1 MATLPD
7 LILMREALEKAR
19 YSGLRSVRDS
29 NGEEVTYR
37 SNAELA
43 AALAAINRDI
53 AIRESEL
60 GCSRIVYPV
69 TSKGL

>member
-1 MATLPD
+1 MATLSQLVD
-7 LILMREALEKAR
+7 MREKLLEAR

-43 AALAAINRDI
+43 AALASINREI
-53 AIRESEL
+53 ATAESEL

-69 TSKGL
+69 TSKGI

>member
-1 MATLPD
+1 MATLAQ
-7 LILMREALEKAR
+7 LHEWRERLMDAR
-19 YSGLRSVRDS
+19 FSGIRSVRDS

-43 AALAAINRDI
+43 SALAALDAEIQRLAHLRPSTFMFN
-53 AIRESEL
+53 
-60 GCSRIVYPV
+60 

>member
-1 MATLPD
+1 MATLAQLED
-7 LILMREALEKAR
+7 WRERLMDAR
-19 YSGLRSVRDS
+19 FSGVRSVRDS

-43 AALAAINRDI
+43 AALAALD
-53 AIRESEL
+53 SEIHRL
-60 GCSRIVYPV
+60 GRARPATIYLA